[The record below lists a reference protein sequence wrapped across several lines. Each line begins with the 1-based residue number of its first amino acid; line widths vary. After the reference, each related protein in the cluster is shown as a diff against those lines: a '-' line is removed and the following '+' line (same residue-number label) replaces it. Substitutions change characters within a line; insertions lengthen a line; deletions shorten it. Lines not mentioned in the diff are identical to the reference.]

1 VRWRITADGSLLPA
15 GRAEKKNVTVAVMAG
30 FRPA

>member
-1 VRWRITADGSLLPA
+1 VRWRITANGSLLPA
-15 GRAEKKNVTVAVMAG
+15 GRAEKNLTVTVMAG